1 MMISEKIA
9 KLLNQQLVNEY
20 FAHVSYV
27 AMSYAFEAMSLK
39 GYAAWFMEQA
49 NEEMTHAQKI
59 ARYLLDQDVPITFG
73 EIPAPRTDYN
83 NAAEIVQEAVDHELM
98 VTKQVHKIAEVA
110 ADEKDQASYQ
120 FIGWFVT
127 EQVEEVATI
136 SEMLATVKMADSPGQ
151 LLMLQETLKRETAAE

>member
-1 MMISEKIA
+1 MMISEKMA

-20 FAHVSYV
+20 FAHISYV
-27 AMSYAFEAMSLK
+27 AMSYAFEAKNLK

-49 NEEMTHAQKI
+49 NEEMTHAKKI

-73 EIPAPRTDYN
+73 EIPAPRTDFTD
-83 NAAEIVQEAVDHELM
+83 AADIVQSAVDHELM
-98 VTKQVHKIAEVA
+98 VTKQVHKIAELA
-110 ADEKDQASYQ
+110 DDEKDQASYQ

-136 SEMLATVKMADSPGQ
+136 SEMLATVKMADTPGQ
-151 LLMLQETLKRETAAE
+151 LLMLQETLKRASATA